1 MQVDWLSS
9 DWVIFAVK
17 LSFQS
22 LKLVFGDNFEKCAQL
37 VPEYFSTVFSLA
49 EPLKLTAF
57 KAWMLGSLQCL
68 DYETIKVLAL
78 VGNQAARATTSIG
91 YAFDQT
97 FVTSTPNPES
107 VDPSL
112 LIVHGGEIYY
122 LLLVADLSIGE

>member
-1 MQVDWLSS
+1 M
-9 DWVIFAVK
+9 
-17 LSFQS
+17 
-22 LKLVFGDNFEKCAQL
+22 VFGDNFEKCAQL
-37 VPEYFSTVFSLA
+37 VPEYFSTVFCLA

-57 KAWMLGSLQCL
+57 KAWMLGSLKCL

-78 VGNQAARATTSIG
+78 VGNQATRATTSIG

>member
-1 MQVDWLSS
+1 M
-9 DWVIFAVK
+9 
-17 LSFQS
+17 
-22 LKLVFGDNFEKCAQL
+22 VFGDNFEKCAQL

-57 KAWMLGSLQCL
+57 KTWMLGFLQCL
-68 DYETIKVLAL
+68 YYETIKVLAL

-122 LLLVADLSIGE
+122 IILVADLSIGQ